1 MKALRLAALAVVL
14 LLLSGACRPL
24 YVPPLIEGSQP
35 EERARLQLDLV
46 LQDGR
51 PQLEVGV
58 LSVAREGWLAVQW
71 FSPFGR
77 EVASDSIWLDEGST
91 GLRHVLP
98 LPADVPLQPGE
109 WRVLLSQH
117 SLVIRQLTVLVRAGG

>member
-1 MKALRLAALAVVL
+1 MTRLLLVPVLAVL
-14 LLLSGACRPL
+14 LGACSPL
-24 YVPPLIEGSQP
+24 YMPPLLESSQP
-35 EERARLQLDLV
+35 PERPGLKLELV

-58 LSVAREGWLAVQW
+58 VSVAREGWLAVQW

-77 EVASDSIWLDEGST
+77 EVASDSVWLDADSAGVT
-91 GLRHVLP
+91 HLLP

-117 SLVIRQLTVLVRAGG
+117 SLVIRQLTVLVSAGG